1 MGDKNPNKLK
11 KKKKIVDKGTVQQTI
26 GTETISAKKPNKK

>member
-11 KKKKIVDKGTVQQTI
+11 KKKKLIEKPVVE
-26 GTETISAKKPNKK
+26 TEIKEPVTFKKVKK

>member
-11 KKKKIVDKGTVQQTI
+11 KKKKIVEKVTEQPTITTGTVPV
-26 GTETISAKKPNKK
+26 KKPKK